1 MPCSMKLEW
10 GRHRLANHS
19 VNLATFDN
27 WLFNVA
33 MCATMVTPYEPQQD
47 DIAKRN
53 PGRSTKE
60 RLSVHN
66 VATSSEDA
74 QQSPS
79 RRDPDTTPCPKCTG
93 AHHLAECDDFRGLS
107 IKQRWEFIKSKRLCL
122 LFIMR
127 HLVRNCKAKRDC
139 GVDGCTSI
147 HHVFLHTTS
156 SNGNRG
162 GTTEQTSSHVSKKE
176 ESALMFHGK
185 TAGRA
190 LFRYIP
196 ITLYGKSKCVHTYA
210 LADDGAACTLMERSL
225 ADELELEGPASQ
237 LCLKWTGDVSK
248 TDQDSKTL
256 TVNVS
261 AMKLDTIIEVPE
273 PLVCIAN

>member
-60 RLSVHN
+60 RLFVHN

-122 LFIMR
+122 LFYAASR
-127 HLVRNCKAKRDC
+127 
-139 GVDGCTSI
+139 
-147 HHVFLHTTS
+147 S